1 LSNPKNLTLH
11 YTKELTF
18 LVYLQ
23 T

>member
-1 LSNPKNLTLH
+1 LTLH